1 MTPEEEAET
10 REVMSE
16 VIANINQQI
25 IEITD
30 GTLKQRL
37 LNLAKKHGWGSPGP
51 EETK

>member
-16 VIANINQQI
+16 VIANINHQI

-37 LNLAKKHGWGSPGP
+37 LNLAKKHGWGNQGSD
-51 EETK
+51 ERE

>member
-16 VIANINQQI
+16 VIANINKQI

-30 GTLKQRL
+30 GSLKQRL
-37 LNLAKKHGWGSPGP
+37 LNLAKKHGWEHAAR
-51 EETK
+51 EEPK